1 MSLRWPDGVGRPQ
14 ISLSWLRAL
23 HRDLLRRR
31 SLLVADRPAVRP
43 EQPPG
48 TRVLALAPLAVE
60 PEHQRRGVGT
70 ALMREGLARAD
81 QSGESLVIVLGD
93 PRYYRR
99 FGFETAERFAIHA
112 PFRVLAGEFMVKP
125 LGAYRRELRGLAIYP
140 PTFAEVT

>member
-23 HRDLLRRR
+23 HRDLLRRG
-31 SLLVADRPAVRP
+31 SLLVADRPLIR
-43 EQPPG
+43 
-48 TRVLALAPLAVE
+48 
-60 PEHQRRGVGT
+60 PEHQRRGIGT

-112 PFRVLAGEFMVKP
+112 PFRVLAGGFMVKP